1 MVQNSF
7 NILYHFLFFTIDKVY
22 RGGGRI
28 VAYKTKKRISMKEES
43 IIKTKKKREINPNQF
58 MKRLGFG
65 LL

>member
-1 MVQNSF
+1 
-7 NILYHFLFFTIDKVY
+7 
-22 RGGGRI
+22 
-28 VAYKTKKRISMKEES
+28 MKEES